1 MEERLKSSARKMNG
15 NLLRKAKE
23 YGFSDIRIAEL
34 TGKSQDDVRKSRL
47 RNNIASVYKM
57 VDTCAAEFE
66 AYTPY
71 LYSTYE
77 KEDEAP
83 PTDRPKVVILG
94 GGPNRIGQGIEF
106 DYCCVHASFSLREE
120 GYEAIMVNCNPETV
134 STDYDTSDRLYF
146 EPLTLEDTL
155 SIIGREKPEGVIVHL
170 GGQTPLKLAIPLE
183 ERGVKIIGTS
193 PDSID
198 LAEDRERFRDLVEE
212 LGLRQ
217 PESGIARSQEEAI
230 RIAND
235 IGYPIIVRPSYVLGG
250 RAMEIVYAEDSLRRY
265 IREAVKVSPN
275 RPVLIDKFLKDAKEV
290 DVDALSDGR
299 TVVIG
304 GVLEH
309 IEEAGVHSGDSAM
322 VLPPFSIEARVI
334 KEIKRQTKELALA
347 LKVIGLV
354 NIQFAVKDNIV
365 YILEV
370 NPRAS
375 RTVPFVSKA
384 IGVPLAKLGTKVM
397 IGKTLRQL
405 GFTKEIVP
413 RHYCV
418 KESVFPFIKFQGVD
432 TILGPEMKSTGEVMG
447 IDNDIS
453 MAFAKAQIAAG
464 SDLPLAGTAF
474 ISVKDEDKPKL
485 SEFVKDLE
493 GLGFNIMATAGTAA
507 YLRSIGV
514 KCAVVKKVMEG
525 RPHVVDHIKNG
536 EVQLVVNTT
545 FGQKEVEQSYSIR
558 RTALVH
564 RVPYF
569 TTISAARAAVG
580 AIEVLIRKG
589 LDVKAIQDYY

>member
-1 MEERLKSSARKMNG
+1 
-15 NLLRKAKE
+15 
-23 YGFSDIRIAEL
+23 
-34 TGKSQDDVRKSRL
+34 
-47 RNNIASVYKM
+47 
-57 VDTCAAEFE
+57 
-66 AYTPY
+66 
-71 LYSTYE
+71 
-77 KEDEAP
+77 
-83 PTDRPKVVILG
+83 
-94 GGPNRIGQGIEF
+94 
-106 DYCCVHASFSLREE
+106 
-120 GYEAIMVNCNPETV
+120 
-134 STDYDTSDRLYF
+134 
-146 EPLTLEDTL
+146 
-155 SIIGREKPEGVIVHL
+155 
-170 GGQTPLKLAIPLE
+170 
-183 ERGVKIIGTS
+183 
-193 PDSID
+193 
-198 LAEDRERFRDLVEE
+198 
-212 LGLRQ
+212 
-217 PESGIARSQEEAI
+217 
-230 RIAND
+230 
-235 IGYPIIVRPSYVLGG
+235 
-250 RAMEIVYAEDSLRRY
+250 MEIVYTEDSLRRY
-265 IREAVKVSPN
+265 IREAVRVSPN
-275 RPVLIDKFLKDAKEV
+275 LPVLIDKFLKDAKEV
-290 DVDALSDGR
+290 DVDAVSDGK

-347 LKVIGLV
+347 LKVKGLV
-354 NIQFAVKDNIV
+354 NIQFAVKDNVV

-384 IGVPLAKLGTKVM
+384 IGIPLAKLGTKVM

-413 RHYCV
+413 SHYCV
-418 KESVFPFIKFQGVD
+418 KESVFPFIKFHGVD

-447 IDNDIS
+447 IDADIR

-464 SDLPLAGTAF
+464 SDLPLSGTAF
-474 ISVKDEDKPKL
+474 VSVKDEDKPKL
-485 SEFVKDLE
+485 SEFIKDLE
-493 GLGFNIMATAGTAA
+493 ALGFNIMATAGTAA
-507 YLRSIGV
+507 YLKGIGV
-514 KCAVVKKVMEG
+514 SCTVVKKVIEG

-580 AIEVLIRKG
+580 AIEVLIGKG